1 MRGPRHTPLRRLG
14 LRAAAVALA
23 LAPLLVSGADAQ
35 TATWRHGLI
44 SAHSDAGFFFMV
56 QNGFAEKQGLKLEI
70 VQFKTDITA
79 QQSLIAGDLDSFEA
93 GPASSMVAAGRGGD
107 IKIIGCN
114 WQALPYVIYARSTIG
129 SIADLKGKT
138 VAISAPA
145 GFPAVVARGIL
156 EKSGVPPETVNFA
169 NLGADV
175 ERYKAVLAGVADA
188 AVVSDEYEPI
198 VERQGLKGLVA
209 AKDAFP
215 DYIRQCAMT
224 TGKILAAR
232 RDDAVRF
239 LRAEMT
245 ALRYALSH
253 RDDALRL
260 TREMTGLKADD
271 PRPEFVFDQA
281 VRTHAIDPDWPVP
294 MAKLRWMQEQLIRD
308 GSIKQSFD
316 PALIVDAGVRATA
329 LEGLAAK

>member
-1 MRGPRHTPLRRLG
+1 MHDTPLRRLRWG
-14 LRAAAVALA
+14 VAALA
-23 LAPLLVSGADAQ
+23 VVVTSLSSPGAGAQ

-79 QQSLIAGDLDSFEA
+79 LQSLIAGDLDSFEA
-93 GPASSMVAAGRGGD
+93 GPASSMVAAARGGD

-114 WQALPYVIYARSTIG
+114 WQALPYVIYARKAIG
-129 SIADLKGKT
+129 SLADLKGKT

-145 GFPAVVARGIL
+145 GFPAVIARGIL
-156 EKSGVPPETVNFA
+156 EKNGVPPDSVNFA

-198 VERQGLKGLVA
+198 VEQQGLKALVA
-209 AKDAFP
+209 SKDAFP
-215 DYIRQCAMT
+215 DYIRQCAIT
-224 TGKILAAR
+224 TGKTLATR
-232 RDDAVRF
+232 RDGAVRF
-239 LRAEMT
+239 MMAEMT

-253 RDDALRL
+253 RDEALRL

-271 PRPEFVFDQA
+271 PRPEFVYDQA
-281 VRTHAIDPDWPVP
+281 LRTHAVDPEWPIP
-294 MAKLRWMQEQLIRD
+294 MAKLQWMQEQLIRE
-308 GSIKQSFD
+308 GSIKQGFD
-316 PALIVDAGVRATA
+316 PATVVDAGVRAKA
-329 LEGLAAK
+329 LELLAAK

>member
-1 MRGPRHTPLRRLG
+1 MRRC
-14 LRAAAVALA
+14 AAALA
-23 LAPLLVSGADAQ
+23 LALVLLPPPAANAQ
-35 TATWRHGLI
+35 TTTWRHGLI

-79 QQSLIAGDLDSFEA
+79 LQSLIAGDLDSFEA
-93 GPASSMVAAGRGGD
+93 GPASSLVAAGRGGD

-114 WQALPYVIYARSTIG
+114 WQALPYVIYARSSVG
-129 SIADLKGKT
+129 SVADLKGKT

-145 GFPAVVARGIL
+145 GFPAVIARGIL
-156 EKSGVPPETVNFA
+156 AKNGVPPETVNFA

-198 VERQGLKGLVA
+198 IEKQGLKGLIA

-224 TGKILAAR
+224 TGKTLAAR
-232 RDDAVRF
+232 REHAVRF
-239 LRAEMT
+239 MMAEMT

-253 RDDALRL
+253 RDEALRL
-260 TREMTGLKADD
+260 TREMTGLRADD

-281 VRTHAIDPDWPVP
+281 VGTHAIDPDWPVP
-294 MAKLRWMQEQLIRD
+294 MAKLRWMQEQLTQD
-308 GSIKQSFD
+308 GSIKQGFD
-316 PALIVDAGVRATA
+316 PALVVDSGIRATA
-329 LEGLAAK
+329 LERLAAN